1 MMIFGSPLPPVADCL
16 RDAGDEGTYLSRSC
30 DTIVVRLIQSPG
42 GHSKFLDGRLWGFVL
57 MLFSGKL
64 CIICRVMLA
73 LLTYFF
79 HNLVSVFGMSVEI
92 LALNGVHV
100 RELRFTSKQI
110 DHQSLVV
117 FDAFAGNLYSV
128 YIQLKNS
135 IWVRLQISG

>member
-1 MMIFGSPLPPVADCL
+1 
-16 RDAGDEGTYLSRSC
+16 
-30 DTIVVRLIQSPG
+30 
-42 GHSKFLDGRLWGFVL
+42 
-57 MLFSGKL
+57 
-64 CIICRVMLA
+64 MLA

-128 YIQLKNS
+128 YIQLIKQYMGATPNIWMS
-135 IWVRLQISG
+135 IVWQLIYPLAEI